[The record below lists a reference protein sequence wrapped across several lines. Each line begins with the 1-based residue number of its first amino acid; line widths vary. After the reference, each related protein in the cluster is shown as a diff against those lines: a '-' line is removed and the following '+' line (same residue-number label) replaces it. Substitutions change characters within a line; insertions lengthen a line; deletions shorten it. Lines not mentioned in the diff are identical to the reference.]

1 MLSSRVSQRI
11 QAVSQCRGICTG
23 SVSRESYSEA
33 VEGARDFLNG
43 KNKKLLDRL
52 KSLMDEAAEKM
63 EYEEAA
69 VYRDYIEAAKA
80 LSATQRVV
88 IQHSCFSSGTESWWG
103 GNRMRWKRLSK
114 RIAVN

>member
-1 MLSSRVSQRI
+1 
-11 QAVSQCRGICTG
+11 
-23 SVSRESYSEA
+23 
-33 VEGARDFLNG
+33 
-43 KNKKLLDRL
+43 
-52 KSLMDEAAEKM
+52 M

-88 IQHSCFSSGTESWWG
+88 IQHSKDIDIVIPAKGTEETHMVLFFVRTESWWG